1 MSDSEDRDAILKR
14 RAMFIASA
22 VAGITLGA
30 CDRDASSPL
39 PCLTVEMPRADGG
52 VGEGGEGA
60 TGGGASDAGPVAS
73 QPDAGQEDED
83 AGAPPVPCLSI
94 ALPPDADAGAPR
106 PQVCLS
112 PIKPPPLKPP
122 PAPPPQVC
130 LKMAPPG
137 SPSPG
142 GASLNPDPDSRDD
155 PGDRST

>member
-39 PCLTVEMPRADGG
+39 PCLSVERPRPDAGS
-52 VGEGGEGA
+52 GEGGQGP
-60 TGGGASDAGPVAS
+60 GGSADDAGLVAAP
-73 QPDAGQEDED
+73 PDAGTGGED

-94 ALPPDADAGAPR
+94 APPPDADAGAPR

-112 PIKPPPLKPP
+112 PMKPPLLTPP

-130 LKMAPPG
+130 LKMAPPAT
-137 SPSPG
+137 PSPG
-142 GASLNPDPDSRDD
+142 GASLAPDPDPPDD
-155 PGDRST
+155 PGDRSA